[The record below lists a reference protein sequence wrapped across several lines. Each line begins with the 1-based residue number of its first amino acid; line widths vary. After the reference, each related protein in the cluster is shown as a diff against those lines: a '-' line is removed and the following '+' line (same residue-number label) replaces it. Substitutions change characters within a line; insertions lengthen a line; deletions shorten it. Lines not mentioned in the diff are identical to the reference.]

1 MHLLRHFIVSHLDWH
16 SQFRRLVM
24 RSLQVIQLED
34 FNHSP
39 FIFPVVFP
47 FDQSFYLITSVT
59 EITPL
64 PSTVPGNTIVIYVVA
79 CSCPWSSTQ
88 VTLFWIPPILIFIH
102 LPIYRTKLAW
112 MAAFLHSFKSWYFLE
127 AMPCTFS
134 MLNTHSP
141 CPNVFRMVIR
151 YLNPPGCI
159 AG

>member
-1 MHLLRHFIVSHLDWH
+1 
-16 SQFRRLVM
+16 M

-102 LPIYRTKLAW
+102 LPIYRTKLA
-112 MAAFLHSFKSWYFLE
+112 
-127 AMPCTFS
+127 
-134 MLNTHSP
+134 
-141 CPNVFRMVIR
+141 
-151 YLNPPGCI
+151 
-159 AG
+159 

>member
-1 MHLLRHFIVSHLDWH
+1 MHLLRRFIVSHLDWH

-88 VTLFWIPPILIFIH
+88 VTLFWIPPPPFSSSSTYLFTEPNSPEWLPSYTRLSPGISWRQCPVLFLCSIH
-102 LPIYRTKLAW
+102 THHVL
-112 MAAFLHSFKSWYFLE
+112 M
-127 AMPCTFS
+127 FS
-134 MLNTHSP
+134 
-141 CPNVFRMVIR
+141 VW
-151 YLNPPGCI
+151 
-159 AG
+159 